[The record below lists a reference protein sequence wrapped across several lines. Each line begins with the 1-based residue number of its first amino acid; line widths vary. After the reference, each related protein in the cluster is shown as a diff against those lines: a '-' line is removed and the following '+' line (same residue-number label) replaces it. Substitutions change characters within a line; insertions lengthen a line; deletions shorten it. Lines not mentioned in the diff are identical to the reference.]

1 MNDRSRC
8 ADNPCPV
15 TFALVRA
22 AKAAES
28 RVESSLD
35 RLGLSMAKIGVLRQ
49 LVVAGEPVA
58 LGQLAERNACVKS
71 NMTQL
76 VDRLEADGLV
86 TRTSDPADR
95 RSVLAAI
102 TEEGRRRYEEASRL
116 LAEREQTL
124 VAELGARG
132 ASDVLRLLG
141 RVGFAR

>member
-1 MNDRSRC
+1 MNDPGRG

-28 RVESSLD
+28 RVESALD

-49 LVVAGEPVA
+49 LVMAGEPLA
-58 LGQLAERNACVKS
+58 LGHLAEGSACVKS
-71 NMTQL
+71 NITQL
-76 VDRLEADGLV
+76 VDRLEAEGLV
-86 TRTSDPADR
+86 ARTADPEDR

-102 TEEGRRRYEEASRL
+102 TEEGRRRYEAAAQVLS
-116 LAEREQTL
+116 EREGLL

-141 RVGFAR
+141 RVGGAR

>member
-1 MNDRSRC
+1 
-8 ADNPCPV
+8 
-15 TFALVRA
+15 
-22 AKAAES
+22 
-28 RVESSLD
+28 
-35 RLGLSMAKIGVLRQ
+35 
-49 LVVAGEPVA
+49 
-58 LGQLAERNACVKS
+58 
-71 NMTQL
+71 MTQL

-124 VAELGARG
+124 VGELGARG

-141 RVGFAR
+141 RVGVAR